1 MKTKALFAVAL
12 MLLMAFAFV
21 IPAEDDDAAITSMS
35 IEGGNTITVDQGK
48 TVKIV
53 LNYTTDRNEGCT
65 IKIVKVSDNTT
76 VHNQYYSLVSGAGSL
91 EIYLDDLG
99 NTSPGKMKLTYTSG
113 GSDTSFYFDINYA
126 TSIWSNA
133 AIYIAIIA
141 IVILVIALVLFK
153 SRMAPKQKNQLTF
166 EQIEAEKQAQKTSKP
181 EEKKPSA
188 SKSERQRYL
197 ASKKK

>member
-21 IPAEDDDAAITSMS
+21 APVEDDDAAITSMS
-35 IEGGNTITVDQGK
+35 IEGGNSITVDQGK
-48 TVKIV
+48 AVTIV
-53 LNYTTDRNEGCT
+53 LNYTTDRPEGCY
-65 IKIVKVSDNTT
+65 IKIVKVSDNST
-76 VHNQYYSLVSGAGSL
+76 VHNQYYSLISGTSTL
-91 EIYLDDLG
+91 EITLDNLG
-99 NTSPGKMKLTYTSG
+99 NTSPGKMKLTYTNG
-113 GSDTSFYFDINYA
+113 GTDTTINFEINYT
-126 TSIWSNA
+126 TSIWGNA
-133 AIYIAIIA
+133 AIYVAIIV

-166 EQIEAEKQAQKTSKP
+166 EQVEAERQAQKTAKP

>member
-53 LNYTTDRNEGCT
+53 LDYTTDRNEGCT

-113 GSDTSFYFDINYA
+113 GSDTSFYFDINYT

-166 EQIEAEKQAQKTSKP
+166 EQIEAEKRAQKTSKP

>member
-21 IPAEDDDAAITSMS
+21 IPAEDDDATITSMS

-53 LNYTTDRNEGCT
+53 LDYTTDRNEGCT

-113 GSDTSFYFDINYA
+113 GSDTSFYFEINYT

>member
-1 MKTKALFAVAL
+1 
-12 MLLMAFAFV
+12 
-21 IPAEDDDAAITSMS
+21 
-35 IEGGNTITVDQGK
+35 
-48 TVKIV
+48 
-53 LNYTTDRNEGCT
+53 
-65 IKIVKVSDNTT
+65 
-76 VHNQYYSLVSGAGSL
+76 
-91 EIYLDDLG
+91 
-99 NTSPGKMKLTYTSG
+99 MKLTYTRG
-113 GSDTSFYFDINYA
+113 GSDTSVYFDINYT

-181 EEKKPSA
+181 VEKKPSA

>member
-53 LNYTTDRNEGCT
+53 LDYTTDRNEGCT

-113 GSDTSFYFDINYA
+113 GSDTSFYFDINYT